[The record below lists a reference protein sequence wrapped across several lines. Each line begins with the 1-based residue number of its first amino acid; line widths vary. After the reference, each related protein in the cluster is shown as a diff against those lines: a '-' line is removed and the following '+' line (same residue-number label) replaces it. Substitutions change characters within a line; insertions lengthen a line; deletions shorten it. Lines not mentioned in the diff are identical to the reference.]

1 MSGFP
6 TSGLAT
12 VSGVEYT
19 WEVKHLWGASSM
31 YDNYRGL
38 AITVA
43 LNSEAKLKELTIE
56 FPISEFR
63 WERQPTKS
71 QLMGCYQ
78 TWKSICL
85 FTKMPNPSIKWDW
98 LKLASMKTILITTAV
113 PTSSPAPYHKR

>member
-71 QLMGCYQ
+71 QLISRISQCIEEAIGAGWVATKRGKAFVYSP
-78 TWKSICL
+78 KCL
-85 FTKMPNPSIKWDW
+85 THPS
-98 LKLASMKTILITTAV
+98 SGTG
-113 PTSSPAPYHKR
+113 